1 MKTYQKVIILAAV
14 SVLLAA
20 CANKKGARG
29 ADGQAG
35 MAGEGVYSQGYGSG
49 AGGMGEGGRGS
60 TAICGS
66 AGSNVLASYFFE
78 YDKNDVAASDM
89 SSVQKQA
96 NQVANHG
103 GAVIRI
109 EGNTDERGSRE
120 YNNAL
125 GWRRANAVAELM
137 KQYGASPNQ
146 LKVMSYGSER
156 PLVSGNDEQ
165 AFQCNRRVDLNH
177 AQ

>member
-1 MKTYQKVIILAAV
+1 MKTYQKIVILAVMSAL
-14 SVLLAA
+14 SVG
-20 CANKKGARG
+20 CASKKGARG
-29 ADGQAG
+29 AGQGG
-35 MAGEGVYSQGYGSG
+35 MAGEGAYSQGYGGG

-60 TAICGS
+60 TAVCGS
-66 AGSNVLASYFFE
+66 AGSNVLASYYFE
-78 YDKNDVAASDM
+78 FDKNDVAGSDM
-89 SSVQKQA
+89 SSIQSQA
-96 NQVANHG
+96 NQLANHH